1 MDNIKQLEEHGYTL
15 LKNIF
20 SEEQIVSWKKQ
31 LIEYMSIKENRC
43 KNENWATMKPDAI
56 NYPEFIDHL
65 EIFSNKKLIDFLREV
80 CGGELKYAHHYDVHL
95 GPQALTFHHDGGI
108 RHMNQLFIKGVI
120 IQLDGHQINYKNWYY
135 RKGWDDKKLRNY
147 IKEKYGLTYMELC
160 GVDDWKIYAKPT
172 NDYNNKE
179 PVRGEKIQVLRVGIY
194 LQDNTNGGGLYVLSE
209 SHKRPSK
216 DCNTVYIPSKIG
228 DVVIYDCRTFHKGSH
243 HSDVNR
249 GLIHTAFGRPNF
261 LLDMYIEGHSK
272 RIANQNEK
280 SKYVIS
286 EKLKGV
292 LDKMEILY

>member
-20 SEEQIVSWKKQ
+20 SEEQIVSWKEQ
-31 LIEYMSIKENRC
+31 LIEYMSIEENRC
-43 KNENWATMKPDAI
+43 KSENWSTIKPDAI
-56 NYPEFIDHL
+56 NYPEFNEHL
-65 EIFSNKKLIDFLREV
+65 EIFNNKKLIDFLRKV
-80 CGGELKYAHHYDVHL
+80 CGGELKYAHHYGVHL
-95 GPQALTFHHDGGI
+95 GTQAFIFHHDGGI
-108 RHMNQLFIKGVI
+108 RHMNQLFK
-120 IQLDGHQINYKNWYY
+120 YKN

-194 LQDNTNGGGLYVLSE
+194 LQDNTEGGGLYVLSE
-209 SHKRPSK
+209 SHKKPSK
-216 DCNTVYIPSKIG
+216 DCNSVHIPSKIG
-228 DVVIYDCRTFHKGSH
+228 DAVIFDSRTFHKGSR
-243 HSDVNR
+243 HSDRNR

-272 RIANQNEK
+272 RMTNQNEK
-280 SKYVIS
+280 SKYVVS